1 MAVNQGFFTMNKLQE
16 ALAEVAK
23 ADEQLIELLNRRYQA
38 SKKAAECLKE
48 QNLPL
53 YDLSSQQQIM
63 THLQNINR
71 GPMTPEILCSVYRE
85 IFSGTQ
91 QLIQP
96 VKTAFLGPMRTFSH
110 QATMEIFGSCT
121 ALLPQ
126 KTIPEVFR
134 AVECGRADYGC
145 VPIENSA
152 EGVIN
157 YTMDWLVKSDVKIT
171 AEKYCRIHHCLMAGC
186 KREEIRRIYSHP
198 QVLGQCQH
206 YLLENF
212 AGVELVETASTAY
225 AAEKAAA
232 EEFAAALGSPVAS
245 RLHQLDILEENV
257 EDSSSNTTRFLVIGK
272 QSSPGSGNDK
282 TSLCFVVK
290 NRPGALYE
298 ALEPF
303 RRNQLQMTLIESRP
317 WQQLAGWEYCFFID
331 LIGHQTDPEVQD
343 ACRELEKESAFFKIL
358 GSYPRMG

>member
-1 MAVNQGFFTMNKLQE
+1 MDNTRNSISE
-16 ALAEVAK
+16 
-23 ADEQLIELLNRRYQA
+23 IEKIDDQIVTLLNQRYLV
-38 SKKAAECLKE
+38 SGKTAAED
-48 QNLPL
+48 PG
-53 YDLSSQQQIM
+53 SQQKTLERLMQISK
-63 THLQNINR
+63 
-71 GPMTPEILCSVYRE
+71 GPMTPEILCAVYRE
-85 IFSGTQ
+85 IFSGARA
-91 QLIQP
+91 LEKS
-96 VKTAFLGPMRTFSH
+96 VKAAFLGPLGTFSH
-110 QATMEIFGSCT
+110 QATMEIFGSST
-121 ALLPQ
+121 ELVPQ

-157 YTMDWLVKSDVKIT
+157 YTMDWLVKSGVMIT
-171 AEKYCRIHHCLMAGC
+171 AEKYCRIHHSLMAKC
-186 KREEIRRIYSHP
+186 KRKEIKRIYSHP

-212 AGVELVETASTAY
+212 AGVELIEMASTAC
-225 AAEKAAA
+225 AAEKAAS

-257 EDSSSNTTRFLVIGK
+257 EDSSTNTTRFLVIGK
-272 QSSPGSGNDK
+272 KAAVSSGNDK

-303 RRNQLQMTLIESRP
+303 RKNQLQMTLIESRP
-317 WQQLAGWEYCFFID
+317 WQQQAGWEYCFFID
-331 LIGHQTDPEVQD
+331 LIGHRNDPKVKD
-343 ACRELEKESAFFKIL
+343 ACSELEKISAFFKIL
-358 GSYPRMG
+358 GSYPRIGTK